1 MMNIKIV
8 ERNKLP
14 TKEMVLALL
23 NGEDISE
30 QVLFLYNNYIT
41 AASTLK
47 INNVITE
54 NVDTYLDED
63 LLQTI
68 KMNVLMSLPN
78 LRKNIIRHLDVNDE
92 FNIQIR

>member
-1 MMNIKIV
+1 MNIKIV

-78 LRKNIIRHLDVNDE
+78 LRKNIIKHLDVNDE

>member
-30 QVLFLYNNYIT
+30 QVLYLYNNYIT

-78 LRKNIIRHLDVNDE
+78 LRKNIIKHLDVNDE